1 MPSLEQLYVP
11 KGFSGAG
18 FLISWKQERKVGAM
32 ADVSLFA
39 TIYYE
44 EVRRSFRGYKR
55 MADGGMAQLSD
66 QDFFRAPDR
75 ESNSVALIVKHVA
88 GNLRSRWT
96 DFLTTDGEKPDRNRD
111 QEFILV
117 EADTRPDLMRRW
129 EESFQI
135 VLDNIGSF
143 TGEDFGRTVTIRGE
157 PHTILQAM
165 NRSLMHTAYH
175 VGQIL
180 FLGKHLRGAEWTSLS
195 IPKGKSA
202 EFNTMKPEDRKVKA
216 PNRP

>member
-1 MPSLEQLYVP
+1 MTHPT
-11 KGFSGAG
+11 
-18 FLISWKQERKVGAM
+18 
-32 ADVSLFA
+32 FA
-39 TIYYE
+39 LTYYD

-55 MADGGMAQLSD
+55 LADGGIAQID
-66 QDFFRAPDR
+66 DADFFRAPDP
-75 ESNSVALIVKHVA
+75 ESNSIAVIVKHIA
-88 GNLRSRWT
+88 GNLRSRWK

-111 QEFILV
+111 QEFVLTA
-117 EADTRPDLMRRW
+117 EDTRPDLMRRW

-135 VLDNIGSF
+135 VFDEIAAL
-143 TGEDFGRTVTIRGE
+143 TAEDFSRTVTIRGE

-165 NRSLMHTAYH
+165 NRSVMHTAYH

-180 FLGKHLRGAEWTSLS
+180 YVGKHLRGAQWTMLS

-202 EFNTMKPEDRKVKA
+202 EFNTMKPEERKVNA

>member
-1 MPSLEQLYVP
+1 
-11 KGFSGAG
+11 
-18 FLISWKQERKVGAM
+18 M
-32 ADVSLFA
+32 ADEGGFA
-39 TIYYE
+39 ATYYE

-55 MADGGMAQLSD
+55 LADGGLTQLTD
-66 QDFFRAPDR
+66 HDFFQAPDT
-75 ESNSVALIVKHVA
+75 ESNCAAQIVKHVA
-88 GNLRSRWT
+88 GNLRSRWL

-111 QEFILV
+111 QEFVLTT
-117 EADTRPDLMRRW
+117 ADTRPDLMRRW

-135 VLDNIGSF
+135 VFDNIAALQP
-143 TGEDFGRTVTIRGE
+143 EDFGRTVTIRNA

-180 FLGKHLRGAEWTSLS
+180 YVGKHLRGAEWIVQS

-202 EFNTMKPEDRKVKA
+202 EFNALKPEDRKVKL

>member
-1 MPSLEQLYVP
+1 
-11 KGFSGAG
+11 
-18 FLISWKQERKVGAM
+18 M
-32 ADVSLFA
+32 ADHNSFVP
-39 TIYYE
+39 TYYD

-55 MADGGMAQLSD
+55 LADGGLAQLSD
-66 QDFFRAPDR
+66 VEFFRAPDP
-75 ESNSVALIVKHVA
+75 ESNSAAIVVKHVA
-88 GNLRSRWT
+88 GNLRSRWR

-111 QEFILV
+111 QEFVIV
-117 EADTRPDLMRRW
+117 TGDTRADLMRRW

-135 VLDNIGSF
+135 VFDIIDSL
-143 TGEDFGRTVTIRGE
+143 TPADFIRTVTIRGE

-180 FLGKHLRGAEWTSLS
+180 YVGKHLRGTAWTMLS
-195 IPKGKSA
+195 IPRGKSE
-202 EFNTMKPEDRKVKA
+202 EFNKMKPEDRKAKA

>member
-1 MPSLEQLYVP
+1 
-11 KGFSGAG
+11 
-18 FLISWKQERKVGAM
+18 M
-32 ADVSLFA
+32 ADQNSFA
-39 TIYYE
+39 MTYFD

-55 MADGGMAQLSD
+55 LAEGALAQIED
-66 QDFFRAPDR
+66 RDFFRLPDP
-75 ESNSVALIVKHVA
+75 ESNSAALIVKHVA
-88 GNLRSRWT
+88 GNLRSRWK

-111 QEFILV
+111 QEFLLMP
-117 EADTRPDLMRRW
+117 EDTRQDLARRW

-135 VLDNIGSF
+135 VFDVIESL
-143 TGEDFGRTVTIRGE
+143 TPEDFSRTVTIRGE

-165 NRSLMHTAYH
+165 NRSLTHTSYH

-180 FLGKHLRGAEWTSLS
+180 YVGKYLRGAAWTMLS

-202 EFNTMKPEDRKVKA
+202 EFNAIKPDDRKAKA